1 MEPASPT
8 LHYLPLH
15 SFYELLVFAIAPMST
30 FPDLGPFGQM
40 IGVHTY
46 NVKTLG
52 FTTPDDAAQERAIA
66 SLTEAANKLV
76 SHFPWL
82 AGQVVNSDASST
94 SSGTFKVVPYPPHEG
109 PTKFVHVK
117 DCKELVQPYQTIL
130 EAKAPLS
137 MLDGRIISPGY
148 GFPYMYPSTEN
159 MPVFYAQINL
169 LKGGILLTINA
180 QHNTMD
186 ANADSRIIR
195 CFARLCTGGEVT
207 TDELKLGNADRDI
220 IFPSSTEGEELDKL
234 EWFRA
239 PSMLPF
245 SPPWP
250 PQYGNAPWHCFH
262 IPVSSIIALK
272 DMAKNAASDASTNEA
287 YTAPYFSTDDILT
300 ALIWK
305 HLVRSRGLTSTTD
318 ATSGLVRAV
327 NCRPHFD
334 PPLSAGYIG
343 HAVTCV
349 WTRVPL
355 SELLSLPLPSL
366 AFALRRNLIDYAN
379 PYLLK
384 SLINLLRTTNDKTTI
399 NYGAEMNP
407 ETDIMLTSHVGHG
420 IYEAD
425 FGEES
430 GLGKPDFVRRPNLP
444 DGRGLA
450 YLLPRGRDGSVDV
463 VAGLFEEEVKTLRE
477 GVGCEEW
484 ERYVEYI
491 G

>member
-1 MEPASPT
+1 
-8 LHYLPLH
+8 
-15 SFYELLVFAIAPMST
+15 MST
-30 FPDLGPFGQM
+30 FPELGPFGQM
-40 IGVHTY
+40 SGVHTY

-52 FTTPDDAAQERAIA
+52 FTTQDDAAQERAIER
-66 SLTEAANKLV
+66 LTAAANQLA

-82 AGQVVNSDASST
+82 TGQVINSEANSK
-94 SSGTFKVVPYPPHEG
+94 SSGTFKIVPYPPHDG
-109 PTKFVHVK
+109 TAKFIHVK
-117 DCKELVQPYQTIL
+117 DCKELLRPYRTIL

-137 MLDGRIISPGY
+137 MLDGRILSPGY
-148 GFPYMYPSTEN
+148 GFPYMYPSAEK

-180 QHNTMD
+180 QHNVMD

-195 CFARLCTGGEVT
+195 CFARLCAGGEVT
-207 TDELKLGNADRDI
+207 PEELDMGNTDRDK
-220 IFPSSTEGEELDKL
+220 IFPPSSTSDEELDEL
-234 EWFRA
+234 EWFRM

-250 PQYGNAPWHCFH
+250 PQYGNAPWHCFR
-262 IPVSSIIALK
+262 ISASNITALK
-272 DMAKNAASDASTNEA
+272 EMTKAPISNTHSGDA

-305 HLVRSRGLTSTTD
+305 HLVRSRSPSGAS
-318 ATSGLVRAV
+318 TSGLVRAV
-327 NCRPHFD
+327 NGRPHFD
-334 PPLSAGYIG
+334 PPVPAGYIG

-366 AFALRRNLIDYAN
+366 ASALRKNLIEHAS
-379 PYLLK
+379 PHQLK
-384 SLINLLRTTNDKTTI
+384 SLVNLLRTTDDKTTI
-399 NYGAEMNP
+399 NYGASMNP
-407 ETDIMLTSHVGHG
+407 ETDLMLTSHVGHG

-425 FGEES
+425 FGKES
-430 GLGKPDFVRRPNLP
+430 GLGKPDIVRRPNLP

-450 YLLPRGRDGSVDV
+450 YLLPKGRDGSVDV
-463 VAGLFEEEVKTLRE
+463 VAGLLPEDLRTLRE
-477 GVGCEEW
+477 GEGCEEW
-484 ERYVEYI
+484 EKYVEYF